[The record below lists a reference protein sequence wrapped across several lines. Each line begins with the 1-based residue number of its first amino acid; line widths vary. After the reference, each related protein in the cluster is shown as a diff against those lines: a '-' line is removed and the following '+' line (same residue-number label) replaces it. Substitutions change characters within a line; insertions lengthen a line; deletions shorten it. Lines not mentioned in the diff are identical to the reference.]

1 MSNSARG
8 RFVWYDLMTSD
19 PKGAEAF
26 YPSSVGWG
34 TQAWDQLAYTMWTAN
49 GQPLGGVMQLP
60 EEAGAPPH
68 WLAYISV
75 PDVDGSGSLAQSLGG
90 KVLKP
95 GADIPNVG
103 RFAIL
108 EDPHGARFALFTPAN
123 QPPEPG
129 SDPAVGDFSWHEL
142 ATTDYKQAFSFY
154 EALFG
159 WERSAEH
166 DMGPMGVY
174 FIFKRNGRDLGGMSN
189 IAPGAPTPPGWLH
202 YVRVDS
208 ADAAAK
214 RVTANGGRVLSGPMD
229 VPGGDRVARC
239 MDPQGASF
247 AVHSKG

>member
-1 MSNSARG
+1 MPNHSRG

-26 YPSSVGWG
+26 YTTAVHWG
-34 TQAWDQLAYTMWTAN
+34 VQPWDQMAYSMWTAN

-60 EEAGAPPH
+60 KEAGAPPH

-75 PDVDGSGSLAQSLGG
+75 PDVDGTGSLAQSLGG

-108 EDPHGARFALFTPAN
+108 EDPHGARFAVFTPS
-123 QPPEPG
+123 QPSQPE
-129 SDPAVGDFSWHEL
+129 SDPAVGEFSWHEL
-142 ATTDYKQAFSFY
+142 LTKDWKQAFSFY

-166 DMGPMGVY
+166 DIGPMGMY
-174 FIFKRNGRDLGGMSN
+174 FIFKRNGRDLGGMFN
-189 IAPGAPTPPGWLH
+189 VTREMPMPPSWLH

-208 ADAAAK
+208 ADAAVE
-214 RVTANGGRVLSGPMD
+214 RVKANGGQVLNGPMS
-229 VPGGDRVARC
+229 VPGGDRVAQC
-239 MDPQGASF
+239 LDPQGAPF
-247 AVHSKG
+247 AVHSKP